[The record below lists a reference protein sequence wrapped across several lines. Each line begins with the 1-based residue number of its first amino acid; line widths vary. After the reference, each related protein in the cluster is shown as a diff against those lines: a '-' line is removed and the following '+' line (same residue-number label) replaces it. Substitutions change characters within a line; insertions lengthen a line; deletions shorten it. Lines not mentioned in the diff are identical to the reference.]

1 MVDHILAGK
10 RPRRDELA
18 NLMIGAI
25 SASQGWALCRGIAGT
40 GGAFRAVAFRQ
51 GAPPFRQRSKSSQAC
66 YQKHL
71 VVGTP
76 VTSIYLVAS
85 ISALWFLSYLD
96 ILLDIW
102 RPIVGNTP
110 QKRAIRNYRKRLQKR
125 GMARFEV
132 LGLDGD
138 RDLIRSLARRLAE
151 DGPGASRLRAVV
163 SQTISGE
170 PPRKGGI
177 LQALRRSP
185 LVGADIA
192 PVRRFEAG
200 RKVEL

>member
-1 MVDHILAGK
+1 MG
-10 RPRRDELA
+10 
-18 NLMIGAI
+18 N
-25 SASQGWALCRGIAGT
+25 
-40 GGAFRAVAFRQ
+40 
-51 GAPPFRQRSKSSQAC
+51 
-66 YQKHL
+66 
-71 VVGTP
+71 
-76 VTSIYLVAS
+76 
-85 ISALWFLSYLD
+85 
-96 ILLDIW
+96 
-102 RPIVGNTP
+102 NTP
-110 QKRAIRNYRKRLQKR
+110 QKRAIKNYRKRLQKR

-151 DGPGASRLRAVV
+151 DGPDASRLRAVV
-163 SQTISGE
+163 NQTISGD